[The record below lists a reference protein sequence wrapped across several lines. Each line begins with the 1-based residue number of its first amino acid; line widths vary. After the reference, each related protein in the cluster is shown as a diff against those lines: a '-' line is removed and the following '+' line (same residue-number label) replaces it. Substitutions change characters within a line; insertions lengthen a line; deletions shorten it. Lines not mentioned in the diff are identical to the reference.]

1 MKDECISNSSTQQP
15 SAIQSPSSTPT
26 QRPSSLSSPPSSHVP
41 TVQSNDDDTSS
52 VTTEGPTADASIF
65 PTYDVSERNKLLYDL
80 RFSFHSQFVLILISL
95 VLLTNRFLPYQAN
108 LHHLH
113 CHIYQ
118 LHYLQK
124 DATGLKSASYLIA
137 LHMKHLGSCTELLV
151 IVMLMVH
158 KLLGLLSE
166 ATL

>member
-1 MKDECISNSSTQQP
+1 MKDECILNSFTRQP
-15 SAIQSPSSTPT
+15 SPAIQSSSPTPT
-26 QRPSSLSSPPSSHVP
+26 LRPSHLSSPPSSHVP

-80 RFSFHSQFVLILISL
+80 RFWFHSQFVLILISL

-113 CHIYQ
+113 CHMYQ

-124 DATGLKSASYLIA
+124 DVTGLKSASYLIA
-137 LHMKHLGSCTELLV
+137 FHMKHLGSCTELLV

-158 KLLGLLSE
+158 KLGLLSE

>member
-15 SAIQSPSSTPT
+15 SAIQSSSPTPT
-26 QRPSSLSSPPSSHVP
+26 QRPSPLSSSPSSHVP
-41 TVQSNDDDTSS
+41 RVQSNDDDTSN
-52 VTTEGPTADASIF
+52 VTREGPTADASIF
-65 PTYDVSERNKLLYDL
+65 PTDDVSERNKLCYDL
-80 RFSFHSQFVLILISL
+80 RFWFHPQFLLISISF
-95 VLLTNRFLPYQAN
+95 LLTNRLCPYQAN

-113 CHIYQ
+113 CHMYQ

-124 DATGLKSASYLIA
+124 DVTGLKSGSYLIA
-137 LHMKHLGSCTELLV
+137 FHMKHLGSCTELLV

-158 KLLGLLSE
+158 KLGLLSE